1 MNSRLVHPILLTLVL
16 SRSFSQIAR
25 VVPPQTGRGST
36 EGPRHRSHRTDLKS
50 QADKVDAL
58 FAPWSQNQMP
68 GAAVLVVQGGQ
79 VVHKKGYGLADI
91 KSKTPIRPDTSF
103 LLGSAT
109 KSFTALSIMIL
120 ADRREL
126 SYDDSLLRFFPRFPR
141 YAREITIRNLLH
153 HTAGLAEYDDLF
165 RSAGKIDGNWPRSI
179 RSMPSP
185 FEPTSRQT
193 LHLLAAPEKLKF
205 YPGED
210 YRYSNSGYVVLAQI
224 VEKVSGRRFRKF
236 VDREIFQPRGMENSP
251 VYDETQPKVE
261 KRASSYSW
269 KEGKYRN
276 VDYTP
281 LNFIY
286 GEDGIY
292 TTLDDMVR
300 WIKTIDEQK
309 LVKPKTWQEAFTP
322 GQLNNGKFTD
332 YGFGWFVEADYV
344 WHNGEWLGFR
354 SYIAHHPKAGLNVVV
369 LSNCKELNASSLGA
383 EVAEIY
389 QGDHHGD

>member
-1 MNSRLVHPILLTLVL
+1 LLK
-16 SRSFSQIAR
+16 R
-25 VVPPQTGRGST
+25 
-36 EGPRHRSHRTDLKS
+36 
-50 QADKVDAL
+50 
-58 FAPWSQNQMP
+58 
-68 GAAVLVVQGGQ
+68 
-79 VVHKKGYGLADI
+79 GYGLAKI

-109 KSFTALSIMIL
+109 KSFTALAIMIL

-141 YAREITIRNLLH
+141 NAREITVRNLLQ

-165 RSAGKIDGNWPRSI
+165 RAARKIDGDWPRSI
-179 RSMPSP
+179 RSQPSP

-193 LHLLAAPEKLKF
+193 LHLLAAQRKLEF

-224 VEKVSGRRFRKF
+224 VEKVSGKRFRKF
-236 VDREIFQPRGMENSP
+236 VAREIFEPLGMDHSI
-251 VYDETQPKVE
+251 VYDETRPKVE
-261 KRASSYSW
+261 KRATSYSW

-292 TTLDDMVR
+292 TTLDDMIR
-300 WIKTIDEQK
+300 WVKAIDQK
-309 LVKPKTWQEAFTP
+309 RLVKPKTWKRAFTS
-322 GQLNNGKFTD
+322 GQLNNGKFTG
-332 YGFGWFVEADYV
+332 YGFGWCVSDDFV
-344 WHNGEWLGFR
+344 WHNALWLGFR
-354 SYIAHHPKAGLNVVV
+354 TYIAHHPNAGLNVVV
-369 LSNCKELNASSLGA
+369 HSNCKELNATTLGA
-383 EVAEIY
+383 DVAEIY
-389 QGDHHGD
+389 LGDE

>member
-1 MNSRLVHPILLTLVL
+1 MSSRLVHPIILTLVL
-16 SRSFSQIAR
+16 SGSFSQIAHA
-25 VVPPQTGRGST
+25 VPPQVGRGSA
-36 EGPRHRSHRTDLKS
+36 EGPKHRSHRADLES
-50 QADKVDAL
+50 LADKVDAL

-126 SYDDSLLRFFPRFPR
+126 SYDDSLLRFFPRFPG
-141 YAREITIRNLLH
+141 YAREITIRNLLQ

-165 RSAGKIDGNWPRSI
+165 RAAGKIDGNWPRSVE
-179 RSMPSP
+179 SKPSH

-193 LHLLAAPEKLKF
+193 LRLLAAQKKLDF

-210 YRYSNSGYVVLAQI
+210 YHYSNSGYVVLAQI
-224 VEKVSGRRFRKF
+224 VEKVSRQRFRRF
-236 VDREIFQPRGMENSP
+236 VDREIFQPLGMDHSF
-251 VYDETQPKVE
+251 VYDETRLKVE
-261 KRASSYSW
+261 KRATSYSW
-269 KEGKYRN
+269 KKGRYQD

-300 WIKTIDEQK
+300 WVKAIDEQK

-322 GQLNNGKFTD
+322 GKMNNGKFTD
-332 YGFGWFVEADYV
+332 YGFGWILSDNFV
-344 WHNGEWLGFR
+344 WHDGEWLGFR
-354 SYIAHHPKAGLNVVV
+354 SYVAHHPQAHLGIVI
-369 LSNCKELNASSLGA
+369 LSNCKELNASSLGH
-383 EVAEIY
+383 EVAEICL
-389 QGDHHGD
+389 GDK